1 MITVRNC
8 IAFEWKG
15 VSLPIHREEELD
27 YALNHVS
34 YYDSPFSSSYEER
47 KAYYGED
54 WYHYQGE
61 ALETLCALPLSF
73 TKDQKQAILQ
83 EYRDKINYAN
93 LTLTKLENLNI
104 PVKHILNHFVS
115 IPLEEARRRQKLF
128 GYNRKILELH
138 KCTEEQKQLLWY
150 CYNNRV
156 KEKETKD
163 VSDALSLLEE
173 IHGSEIVALAI
184 QQYKVDACL
193 LQLKKH
199 IHKLPALK
207 NHL

>member
-15 VSLPIHREEELD
+15 VSLPIHHEEELD

-54 WYHYQGE
+54 WYHYEGE

-93 LTLTKLENLNI
+93 VTITKLEGLHRPI
-104 PVKHILNHFVS
+104 KQILSNFVS
-115 IPLEEARRRQKLF
+115 VPLEEAKIRRKLL
-128 GYNRKILELH
+128 GYNKKILELH
-138 KCTEEQKQLLWY
+138 NCTEEQKQLLWY

-156 KEKETKD
+156 KERETKGI
-163 VSDALSLLEE
+163 SDALSSLKE
-173 IHGSEIVALAI
+173 IHGSEILALAI
-184 QQYKVDACL
+184 QQYKVDECL
-193 LQLKKH
+193 LQLKQH

>member
-1 MITVRNC
+1 
-8 IAFEWKG
+8 
-15 VSLPIHREEELD
+15 
-27 YALNHVS
+27 
-34 YYDSPFSSSYEER
+34 
-47 KAYYGED
+47 
-54 WYHYQGE
+54 
-61 ALETLCALPLSF
+61 
-73 TKDQKQAILQ
+73 
-83 EYRDKINYAN
+83 
-93 LTLTKLENLNI
+93 
-104 PVKHILNHFVS
+104 
-115 IPLEEARRRQKLF
+115 
-128 GYNRKILELH
+128 
-138 KCTEEQKQLLWY
+138 
-150 CYNNRV
+150 V